1 MRTASG
7 AEGCGRWCRVRGE
20 LAQIYA
26 WTGEKDLAIEQLNA
40 ALKVPNDLH
49 YGEIR
54 LHPVWDL
61 LRGDSRFEK
70 LMEDAKKPFG
80 PKEKQ

>member
-1 MRTASG
+1 
-7 AEGCGRWCRVRGE
+7 
-20 LAQIYA
+20 
-26 WTGEKDLAIEQLNA
+26 LNA